1 MPRLLVVEDDD
12 AVRVQLKYALQD
24 HFQLDFAADRA
35 EALAR
40 AAVAAPDVVLLDLG
54 LPPDPDTPGEGLKA
68 LEELSGVLPQAKI
81 VVLTGHSD
89 RQHALRAVAGG
100 AFDFHPK
107 PVDLDTLVVVLRRAA
122 YLAQL
127 ERESQLTGDTL
138 DSGVQ
143 FEELLGVSP
152 AMRQIFTVIQRV
164 ARTDATVLIEGES
177 GTGKELIARAIH
189 QRSPRRTHPFV
200 AINCGAIPD
209 TLLESELFGHE
220 KGAFTGAHVQRK
232 GRLELADGGTLFL
245 DEIGELSPMLQV
257 KLLRVLQER
266 AIERLGGRTL
276 ISLDL
281 RVIAATNR
289 NLRTQLEQGLFRQD
303 LYYRLSVVTLQVPPL
318 RQRPEDIVL
327 LAHTFLRRLA
337 AQHRRRVRLS
347 PDALRALTAYGWP
360 GNVRELEN
368 RIARAV
374 IMSRG
379 REITPQDL
387 ELEAPVV
394 PSTPPLREA
403 RAQAE
408 RQALLD
414 ALTRHRGNISHAA
427 RDLRVSRPTLH
438 ALLEKHQLD
447 ARSFK

>member
-1 MPRLLVVEDDD
+1 
-12 AVRVQLKYALQD
+12 
-24 HFQLDFAADRA
+24 
-35 EALAR
+35 
-40 AAVAAPDVVLLDLG
+40 
-54 LPPDPDTPGEGLKA
+54 
-68 LEELSGVLPQAKI
+68 
-81 VVLTGHSD
+81 
-89 RQHALRAVAGG
+89 
-100 AFDFHPK
+100 
-107 PVDLDTLVVVLRRAA
+107 
-122 YLAQL
+122 
-127 ERESQLTGDTL
+127 
-138 DSGVQ
+138 
-143 FEELLGVSP
+143 
-152 AMRQIFTVIQRV
+152 
-164 ARTDATVLIEGES
+164 
-177 GTGKELIARAIH
+177 
-189 QRSPRRTHPFV
+189 V

-276 ISLDL
+276 INLDL